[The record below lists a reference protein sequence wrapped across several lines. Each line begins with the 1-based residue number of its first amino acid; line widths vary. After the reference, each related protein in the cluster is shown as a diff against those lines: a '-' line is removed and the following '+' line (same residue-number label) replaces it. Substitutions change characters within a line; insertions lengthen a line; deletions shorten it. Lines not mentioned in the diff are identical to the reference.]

1 MLLSDHFRSN
11 SHLTPWP
18 CADHHPVQKTNAF
31 APHPLC
37 FAEGWVRN
45 LVQVQSSPFTKDWSL
60 FRIIMIPKMSLN
72 VTFFF
77 FHKWV
82 KLRCVHVDTGYLWF
96 YDMQYAGCFIH
107 SSPKTHVLHKQ
118 TPLPAQDGSKTMEN
132 HDEFAEVCLKTWFCT
147 WKKPY
152 TKTSAKT
159 CWDFY
164 SKPCETN
171 QLWGHLIARHTHILS
186 IGMV

>member
-77 FHKWV
+77 TSGWSWDVFMLTLDIFDFMICNMQGALSTAVQKLMFFTSKLHSPHKTAARPWRTMMNLLRFV
-82 KLRCVHVDTGYLWF
+82 SKLG
-96 YDMQYAGCFIH
+96 
-107 SSPKTHVLHKQ
+107 
-118 TPLPAQDGSKTMEN
+118 LP
-132 HDEFAEVCLKTWFCT
+132 FCT

-152 TKTSAKT
+152 TKK
-159 CWDFY
+159 CWVFY